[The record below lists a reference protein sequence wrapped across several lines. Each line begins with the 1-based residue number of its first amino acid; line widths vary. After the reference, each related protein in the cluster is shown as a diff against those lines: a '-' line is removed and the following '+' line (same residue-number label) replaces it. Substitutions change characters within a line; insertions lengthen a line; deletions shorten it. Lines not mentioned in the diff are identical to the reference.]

1 MGTDINQGTEISGL
15 REQGNW
21 FNREGH
27 GQPVEN
33 LEKRPEQ
40 AEGNKEIKYS
50 DWKIRLKEGR
60 NYTQMRRS

>member
-50 DWKIRLKEGR
+50 DWKIR
-60 NYTQMRRS
+60 